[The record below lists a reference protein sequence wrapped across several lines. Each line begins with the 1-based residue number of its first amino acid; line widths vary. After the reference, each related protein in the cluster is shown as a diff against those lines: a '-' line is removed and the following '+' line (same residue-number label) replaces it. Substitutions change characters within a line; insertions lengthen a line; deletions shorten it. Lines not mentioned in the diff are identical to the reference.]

1 MDLGLAGRL
10 ALITGGSKG
19 IGFASAWSLARE
31 GCHLHLAARNETELD
46 EAKASITRR
55 FNVSVTV
62 HPTDLS
68 DGEAARTLI
77 ATCVD
82 IDILVNN
89 AGAIPAGDIQAVDE
103 AGWRDAWDLK
113 VFGYANTCRAALA
126 NMHARGTGVIVN
138 IIGAAGER
146 PTPGLRR
153 GRECERRA
161 HGNDA
166 RPRRG
171 QPSRWDPGR
180 GGQSRHDRNGADG
193 RPRPNR
199 GRGHARRPPGAGAR
213 WSTRPSRPVGPSIS
227 GIWSPSWPRICPGT
241 RLGPLSRS
249 TVALRRGPAG
259 RRANTS
265 PGPASNRWYSRQTL
279 DVRDLMERRGM

>member
-146 PTPGLRR
+146 PTPGYVAGASANAALMAMTRALGAGSLLDGIR
-153 GRECERRA
+153 VVGVNPGTIETERMVA
-161 HGNDA
+161 LA
-166 RPRRG
+166 RTEAEATLG
-171 QPSRWDPGR
+171 DPGR
-180 GGQSRHDRNGADG
+180 WREVVDATFPPG
-193 RPRPNR
+193 RPEHIGDLVAFLASDLSGNTT
-199 GRGHARRPPGAGAR
+199 GTIVTVDGGA
-213 WSTRPSRPVGPSIS
+213 SSR
-227 GIWSPSWPRICPGT
+227 
-241 RLGPLSRS
+241 
-249 TVALRRGPAG
+249 AG
-259 RRANTS
+259 RS
-265 PGPASNRWYSRQTL
+265 
-279 DVRDLMERRGM
+279 